1 MRLTR
6 RNALIGLGTVAA
18 GAGVIGGTGAFTSV
32 TAERTVNVQ
41 TTGDGSAALSLAPT
55 GSDNAN
61 EYVTAPDDG
70 TIQLDLDGTS
80 DDSVSSSGLNQNART
95 KINNLVKITNNGSQD
110 ISTLN
115 LEITDNSDTNLTG
128 VFEFTKGPDGGK
140 NIGNNANL
148 KDGSGL
154 GVGNSVVFGLV
165 VDLLDNNNDVSKLPS
180 DTTYT
185 LIITANTS

>member
-41 TTGDGSAALSLAPT
+41 TTGDGSAALSLEPT
-55 GSDNAN
+55 ESDNAS
-61 EYVTAPDDG
+61 EYVTAPSDG
-70 TIQLDLDGTS
+70 TTQLDLDGTS
-80 DDSVSSSGLNQNART
+80 DDSASSSGLNQNART

-115 LEITDNSDTNLTG
+115 LEITDDSGTDLSG
-128 VFEFTKGPDGGK
+128 VFEFTKGSDGGT
-140 NIGNNANL
+140 NIGNNADL
-148 KDGSGL
+148 TGGSGL
-154 GVGNSVVFGLV
+154 DVGNSVVFGLV

-180 DTTYT
+180 GTTYT
-185 LIITANTS
+185 LNITAKTS